1 MKSLKKL
8 SRSGLGRGAHHHIV
22 YINDEGGY
30 GLSSTDHGHTHE
42 IMFQPPTEPQMD
54 EMGNE
59 IAPGGPGGF
68 FVMPAMDGHTHE
80 IGEYSA
86 KVSKKKEDE
95 AQILSDVR
103 ELFKVGR
110 ELEADSLKKARESE
124 DFYSGKHWD
133 EQEKSRL
140 ESLGRCCVSIN
151 KIEKNVDAMCGIQR
165 SERTDI
171 RFVPQEGGDQLVAD
185 LLNVLTKHILNRCYY
200 PREESAAF
208 EDAVITGRGVLNVYV
223 KFDTDLRGEI
233 VVEKYPWAD
242 IVFGPHE
249 KLDLSDCEYLIKHR
263 WFSKAKIQQLWPDKA
278 EDIERDYEDFVI
290 DAPHVTY
297 PYDQYGKS
305 SNKVQSIGGD
315 TVVDIAKKQYRI
327 LECWRKVYER
337 GAVIANA
344 QEDVFVS
351 AYGWEERDL
360 KSARTIPGFYV
371 VEQNITKYRVT
382 KIAGGVVL
390 SDEFPAELPAE
401 DFFVVPIYAKKRGH
415 DFWGRV
421 ESAKDAQKYINKNF
435 SLALDIGNRMSAAG
449 YFIDSGTFVD
459 NEKEKFKKLSTS
471 PGFIVEVADV
481 NRPPLRVEGAKFP
494 GELIQLMQVGEAQVA
509 ELMNIDTT
517 PNGANESGQL
527 FQMRRTQ
534 KLLGSEFLFDNLS
547 FAKQRLG
554 RLLVKLI
561 QKYYSPE
568 RILRIVRNVSTKEPV
583 ELAEQ
588 PIEEFQD
595 EDILEMLNTT
605 DLEYY
610 DVEVTESTWSPSMRL
625 ATFQLLAEMAQ
636 AGQPIPPEAMLEFA
650 DMPQPVRQK
659 LVSMLQQQQQAQGDA
674 QQAKSDSEIQKT
686 LIAQGQIP
694 PEVQQKFLSQAPQ
707 QQTDLPPTE
716 GDQAPGIM

>member
-1 MKSLKKL
+1 MKSIKKL
-8 SRSGLGRGAHHHIV
+8 TRSGLGRGAHHHIV
-22 YINDEGGY
+22 YLNEEGGY
-30 GLSSTDHGHTHE
+30 GACSTDMGHTHE
-42 IMFQPPTEPQMD
+42 IIFQPPMEAQVD
-54 EMGNE
+54 EMGQE
-59 IAPGGPGGF
+59 IAPASPGGF
-68 FVMPAMDGHTHE
+68 VVVPALDGHTHSIE
-80 IGEYSA
+80 EYVVKPA
-86 KVSKKKEDE
+86 KKKEDE

-103 ELFKVGR
+103 ELFKTAR
-110 ELEADSLKKARESE
+110 ELEHESLKKAKESE

-133 EQEKSRL
+133 VQEKQRL
-140 ESLGRCCVSIN
+140 EGLGRCCVSIN

-171 RFVPQEGGDQLVAD
+171 RFVPQEGGDQMVAD
-185 LLNVLTKHILNRCYY
+185 LLNVVTKHILNRCYY
-200 PREESAAF
+200 HREESAAF

-223 KFDTDLRGEI
+223 KFDKDLRGEI
-233 VVEKYPWAD
+233 VIEKYPWAD
-242 IVFGPHE
+242 ICFGPHE
-249 KLDLSDCEYLIKHR
+249 KVDLSDCEYIVKHR
-263 WFSKAKIQQLWPDKA
+263 WFSKAKIEQLWPDKS
-278 EDIERDYEDFVI
+278 EDIQKDYEDFVI
-290 DAPHVTY
+290 DSPHVTY
-297 PYDQYGKS
+297 PYDQYGRS
-305 SNKVQSIGGD
+305 DNKIQTIGED
-315 TVVDIAKKQYRI
+315 AMIDIAKKQYRV

-337 GAVIANA
+337 SAVIANA

-351 AYGWEERDL
+351 AYGWEPKDL

-382 KIAGGVVL
+382 KVAGGVVL
-390 SDEFPAELPAE
+390 SDEFPADLPAD
-401 DFFVVPIYAKKRGH
+401 DFFVVPVYAKKRGGQ
-415 DFWGRV
+415 FWGRV

-449 YFIDSGTFVD
+449 YFIDAGTFVD

-471 PGFIVEVADV
+471 PGFIIEVADS
-481 NRPPLRVEGAKFP
+481 NRPPVRVEGAKFP
-494 GELIQLMQVGEAQVA
+494 GELIQLMQVGEAQVT
-509 ELMNIDTT
+509 ELMNIDTL

-561 QKYYSPE
+561 QRYYTPD
-568 RILRIVRNVSTKEPV
+568 RIVRIVRNVASKEPV
-583 ELAEQ
+583 QLAEQ
-588 PIEEFQD
+588 PVEEFEDQ
-595 EDILEMLNTT
+595 DILALLNTA

-610 DVEVTESTWSPSMRL
+610 DVEITESTWSPSMRL

-650 DMPQPVRQK
+650 DMPQQVRTK
-659 LVSMLQQQQQAQGDA
+659 LMSMMQQQQQAAGSA
-674 QQAKSDSEIQKT
+674 EQAKADAEIQKT

-694 PEVQQKFLSQAPQ
+694 PEVQQRFLSQAPQ
-707 QQTDLPPTE
+707 QQQDLPPTE